1 MAYSNFTASELKK
14 KFGVKFTSA
23 DLFTDVSAVKP
34 SDWLVETLKK
44 GRTMGI
50 ANEKSRSERLVS
62 PVLTEL
68 NDLNNYIFAIHS
80 GVDLNVD
87 EKVGLNGECDFIFSY
102 NRIQDFLNTP
112 IFCITEA
119 KKQDIE
125 QGTIQCAAQLIAA
138 RKFNESEGEDIP
150 VLYGCSTTGLEWRFL
165 KYENDQITLDENW
178 YLLTELPKLLGVL
191 QEIVNRTKKDDK

>member
-1 MAYSNFTASELKK
+1 MAYSNFTSSELKK

-23 DLFTDVSAVKP
+23 KLFTDIAPIAP
-34 SDWLVETLKK
+34 SKWLTETLEI
-44 GRTMGI
+44 GRSMGI

-62 PVLTEL
+62 PVLLEL
-68 NDLNNYIFAIHS
+68 AVINKYIFSIHS

-87 EKVGLNGECDFIFSY
+87 EKAGLNGECDFIFSY

-112 IFCITEA
+112 VFCIAEA

-138 RKFNESEGEDIP
+138 KRFNENEGEDIP
-150 VLYGCSTTGLEWRFL
+150 TLYGCSTTGLEWRFL
-165 KYENDQITLDENW
+165 KFENNQFILDETW
-178 YLLTELPKLLGVL
+178 YLISELPQLLGVL
-191 QEIVNRTKKDDK
+191 QEIVNKTKNDK

>member
-1 MAYSNFTASELKK
+1 MAYSNFTSAELKK

-23 DLFTDVSAVKP
+23 KLFTDINPVEP
-34 SDWLVETLKK
+34 STWLVEALKI
-44 GRTMGI
+44 GRSMGI

-62 PVLTEL
+62 PVLLEL
-68 NDLNNYIFAIHS
+68 AVINKYIFSIHS

-102 NRIQDFLNTP
+102 NRIQDFLNSP
-112 IFCITEA
+112 VFCIAEA

-138 RKFNESEGEDIP
+138 KKFNENEGEDIK

-165 KYENDQITLDENW
+165 KFENNQFTFDETW
-178 YLLTELPKLLGVL
+178 YLISELPQLLGVL
-191 QEIVNRTKKDDK
+191 QEIVNRTKSGK

>member
-14 KFGVKFTSA
+14 RFGVKFTSA
-23 DLFTDVSAVKP
+23 KLFIDVTTVKP
-34 SDWLVETLKK
+34 SEWLVETLKK

-68 NDLNNYIFAIHS
+68 NDFNNYIFAIHS
-80 GVDLNVD
+80 GVDLNID

-138 RKFNESEGEDIP
+138 RKFNENEGEDIP

-178 YLLTELPKLLGVL
+178 YLLVELPQLLGVL
-191 QEIVNRTKKDDK
+191 QEIVNRTKK

>member
-1 MAYSNFTASELKK
+1 MAYSNFTSSELKK

-23 DLFTDVSAVKP
+23 NLFPDVMPVEPSA
-34 SDWLVETLKK
+34 WLKETLKI
-44 GRTMGI
+44 GRAMGI

-62 PVLTEL
+62 PVLLEL
-68 NDLNNYIFAIHS
+68 ATINKYIFSIHS
-80 GVDLNVD
+80 GVDLNID
-87 EKVGLNGECDFIFSY
+87 EKAGLNGECDFIFSY

-112 IFCITEA
+112 VFCITEA

-138 RKFNESEGEDIP
+138 RRFNENEEEDIP

-165 KYENDQITLDENW
+165 KFENNQFTLDETW
-178 YLLTELPKLLGVL
+178 YLVSELPQLLGVL
-191 QEIVNRTKKDDK
+191 QEIVNLTKK

>member
-1 MAYSNFTASELKK
+1 MAYSNFTSAELKK

-23 DLFTDVSAVKP
+23 KLFTDITPIEP
-34 SDWLVETLKK
+34 SPWLVEALNI
-44 GRTMGI
+44 GRSMGI

-62 PVLTEL
+62 PVLLEL
-68 NDLNNYIFAIHS
+68 AVINKYIFSIHS

-87 EKVGLNGECDFIFSY
+87 EKAGLNGECDFIFSY
-102 NRIQDFLNTP
+102 NRIQDFLNSP
-112 IFCITEA
+112 VFCIAEA

-138 RKFNESEGEDIP
+138 KKFNENEGEDIK

-165 KYENDQITLDENW
+165 KFENSQFVFDETW
-178 YLLTELPKLLGVL
+178 YLISELPQLLGIL
-191 QEIVNRTKKDDK
+191 QEIVNRTKNDK